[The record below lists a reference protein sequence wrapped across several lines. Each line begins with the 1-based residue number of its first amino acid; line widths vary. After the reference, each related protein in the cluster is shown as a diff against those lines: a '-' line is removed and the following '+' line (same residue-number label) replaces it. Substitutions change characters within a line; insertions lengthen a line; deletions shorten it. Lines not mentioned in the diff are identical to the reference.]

1 MADKISKRLVIDA
14 SVARAANGEKA
25 THPTSVNCREFL
37 KAVLDICHHIVMTK
51 DIKKEWDKH
60 QSNYSRKWL
69 IQMVSRKK
77 FHYLDI
83 AIDANLWKQ
92 VESIAAS
99 ISNKRIEEMTKD
111 LCLIE
116 AANAT
121 DKIVVSLD
129 DNTARKFFSEASAKI
144 DELKNIVWV
153 NPDKVEAE
161 EPIAWLQNGAAA
173 DSDRLLVNYQYKR
186 MG

>member
-14 SVARAANGEKA
+14 SVARSVGGEES
-25 THPTSVNCREFL
+25 TYPTSVHCREFL
-37 KAVLDICHHIVMTK
+37 IAVLNICHKIVMTE

-69 IQMVSRKK
+69 IQMISRKK
-77 FHYLDI
+77 FHYIDI
-83 AIDANLWKQ
+83 AIDANLWKEVQ
-92 VESIAAS
+92 SIAAS
-99 ISNKRIEEMTKD
+99 ISNKRIKEMTKD

-121 DKIVVSLD
+121 DRIVISD
-129 DNTARKFFSEASAKI
+129 DDKARKFFSEASVKI

-161 EPIAWLQNGAAA
+161 QPIAWLENGAAA
-173 DSDRLLVNYQYKR
+173 DSDRLLVNYQNKR

>member
-14 SVARAANGEKA
+14 SVARSVGGEES
-25 THPTSVNCREFL
+25 TYPTSVHCREFL
-37 KAVLDICHHIVMTK
+37 IAVLNICHKIVMTD
-51 DIKKEWDKH
+51 DIKNEWNRHK
-60 QSNYSRKWL
+60 SAFSRRWL
-69 IQMVSRKK
+69 IEMYSKK
-77 FHYLDI
+77 KVNYLNI
-83 AIDANLWKQ
+83 SIDANLWKQ
-92 VESIAAS
+92 IESIAAS

-121 DKIVVSLD
+121 DRIVVSLD
-129 DNTARKFFSEASAKI
+129 DNTARKYFSEASAKI

-161 EPIAWLQNGAAA
+161 QPIAWLQNGAAA
-173 DSDRLLVNYQYKR
+173 DSDRLLVNYQNKR